1 MIFFCHSRGPQLT
14 FLKKWSFF
22 VTDRGPQLTFLK
34 KRSFF
39 VTDGGPQLTFL
50 KSDHFSSLMGGINW
64 PSCERDHFS
73 SLIPA
78 DLLEKWSFFA
88 NERGPTDLLDGH
100 IMFYPIINFLDGWG
114 VRAGISKNVTDRH
127 FSLLKRGYNWPLRW
141 GRGRGRNNG
150 KTSPFKCLDCSHCC
164 HFSQCCHCRHCSNCR
179 DHWRLKYTE
188 VQSQQMAFTRILSL
202 SNNPKIL
209 NIYLIFIGPESDHW
223 LCLSLTP

>member
-1 MIFFCHSRGPQLT
+1 MKTLHCFSISYSFSFVSVTSSSCAALRAVDLGLSSLDTFRARSFGGFPMSCYASDTQLESGELPWERAHFPSKTLFWPQLT
-14 FLKKWSFF
+14 FVKKWSFF

-88 NERGPTDLLDGH
+88 NERGPTDLLDAH
-100 IMFYPIINFLDGWG
+100 IMF
-114 VRAGISKNVTDRH
+114 
-127 FSLLKRGYNWPLRW
+127 
-141 GRGRGRNNG
+141 
-150 KTSPFKCLDCSHCC
+150 
-164 HFSQCCHCRHCSNCR
+164 
-179 DHWRLKYTE
+179 
-188 VQSQQMAFTRILSL
+188 
-202 SNNPKIL
+202 
-209 NIYLIFIGPESDHW
+209 
-223 LCLSLTP
+223 

>member
-1 MIFFCHSRGPQLT
+1 MIIFCHSRGPQLT

-88 NERGPTDLLDGH
+88 NERGPTDLLDAH
-100 IMFYPIINFLDGWG
+100 IMFYPIITTLDGWG
-114 VRAGISKNVTDRH
+114 VGAGISKNVTDRH
-127 FSLLKRGYNWPLRW
+127 FLLLMQSHNWPFRCLNYVSRFFPCVLFLELKYVNIWLFKFIEACKIELRGLVNILRW
-141 GRGRGRNNG
+141 MELGRV
-150 KTSPFKCLDCSHCC
+150 TIE
-164 HFSQCCHCRHCSNCR
+164 SN
-179 DHWRLKYTE
+179 L
-188 VQSQQMAFTRILSL
+188 AA
-202 SNNPKIL
+202 
-209 NIYLIFIGPESDHW
+209 
-223 LCLSLTP
+223 